1 METGESRSFHYSLS
15 KVSIL
20 LLTENAEFLNY
31 YNQLR
36 TEVSQS
42 SSQKRTSTFNMHVL
56 TQIRI
61 VHLA

>member
-1 METGESRSFHYSLS
+1 METGESRTFHYSPS

-61 VHLA
+61 AHLA

>member
-1 METGESRSFHYSLS
+1 METGGSRTFHYSLS
-15 KVSIL
+15 KVSNL
-20 LLTENAEFLNY
+20 FLTENAEFLNY

-42 SSQKRTSTFNMHVL
+42 SSQKRTSTFIMLVL

-61 VHLA
+61 VHLT